1 MSILRLTSLVCAVCV
16 LGVTQLCS
24 AQAVNSVAE
33 PGDPARWYQNDA
45 TPHDYFMTLK
55 KEAEA
60 AYLEAKISCHA
71 AEKSTQ
77 ARCLKD
83 AQTQYQQDLQDARS
97 KGQGS

>member
-1 MSILRLTSLVCAVCV
+1 MSVSRLTPFVCTLFV
-16 LGVTQLCS
+16 LCATQLCS
-24 AQAVNSVAE
+24 AQTVNSVAE

-45 TPHDYFMTLK
+45 TPHDYFLTLK

-60 AYLEAKISCHA
+60 AYLEAKTSCHA

-83 AQTQYQQDLQDARS
+83 AQIQYQQDLQDAKA
-97 KGQGS
+97 KGQAG